1 MDTTVKSAFDLL
13 EQYEMTNTS
22 VDLEKICKELGIN
35 IHIMN
40 LDKLEKK
47 HCRQISGALFIS
59 DGKKN
64 IIVNEKDVP
73 ARQRFTIAHELGHYF
88 LHHDKNSEKDA
99 IISFRGERNN
109 LEFQADGFAAE
120 LLMPEGRLREEYKN
134 LSVPSISAL
143 AKKFNVSNAAMHYR
157 LDTLG
162 MDYIHL

>member
-1 MDTTVKSAFDLL
+1 MDTISKRASDLL
-13 EQYEMTNTS
+13 EKYEMTNAFI
-22 VDLEKICKELGIN
+22 DLEKICKELGIN

-40 LDKLEKK
+40 IDPLEKK
-47 HCRQISGALFIS
+47 HGRQISGALFIA
-59 DGKKN
+59 DGRKD

-73 ARQRFTIAHELGHYF
+73 ERQRFTIAHELGHYF
-88 LHHDKNSEKDA
+88 LHHDSNSETDA

-109 LEFQADGFAAE
+109 LEFQADQFAAE
-120 LLMPEGRLREEYKN
+120 LLMPPGRLKEEYKK

-162 MDYIHL
+162 MDYIRL